1 MSVRTISPKE
11 LADLCGKADKIDL
24 IDVRTPM
31 EYQEVHATVARN
43 VPLDQLD
50 PAAVWKS
57 RQCGADSPLYVI
69 CRSGSRGQQAC
80 QKFLQAGFTSV
91 VNVEGGTLAWEKCG
105 LPVQRGRKVVSL
117 QRQVQMI
124 AGSLIVLG
132 VVLGWTVHPACSGL
146 SLAMGA
152 GLFMTGVTDSCLMG
166 MMLAKMPW
174 NRVTPAAPSCSA
186 R

>member
-11 LADLCGKADKIDL
+11 LADLCGKAGAIDL

-31 EYQEVHATVARN
+31 EFQEVHATVARN

-57 RQCGADSPLYVI
+57 RQCGADAPLYVI

-91 VNVEGGTLAWEKCG
+91 VNVEGGTLAWDKCG
-105 LPVQRGRKVVSL
+105 LPVQRGKKAVSL

-124 AGSLIVLG
+124 AGSLIILG
-132 VVLGWTVHPACSGL
+132 VVLGWTVHTAWSAL

-174 NRVTPAAPSCSA
+174 NRAAT
-186 R
+186 